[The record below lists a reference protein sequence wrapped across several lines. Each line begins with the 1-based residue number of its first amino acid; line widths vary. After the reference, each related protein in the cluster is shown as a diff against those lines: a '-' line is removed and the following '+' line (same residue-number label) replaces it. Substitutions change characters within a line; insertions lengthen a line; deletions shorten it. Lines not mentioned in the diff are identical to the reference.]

1 MKRRKVV
8 AMLLAGTLT
17 LSQPLAVFAS
27 EDFISD
33 ITSEQSGMDTEPDA
47 ISEDTGS
54 SGRGVAYGQFG
65 ELSTRVNK

>member
-17 LSQPLAVFAS
+17 LSQPFAVFAS

-33 ITSEQSGMDTEPDA
+33 ITSEQSGMDTEPA
-47 ISEDTGS
+47 
-54 SGRGVAYGQFG
+54 RG
-65 ELSTRVNK
+65 